1 MAYLQSSIRSLALG
15 MDTNLNIILPADR
28 YDAQGKPTGYDKV
41 LYMLH
46 GLKQNA
52 DAWPR
57 HSCIERYANH
67 YGYAVII
74 PEVQR
79 SWYCDLPGG
88 TNYFTYITEELPELV
103 HRMFKLPEGR
113 ENTYIGGL
121 SMGGYGAL
129 KCALRRPDLYCG
141 AMCYSSGF
149 FSLENAQHLM
159 DVYYSEGEM
168 KSILGQDLTLRD
180 EDSLDYLIRHFP
192 KDAQKPR
199 LYVSCGTE
207 DFLIKANV
215 RCRDLLKENGFD
227 VTWEAWEGIHDWKFW
242 DVAAQRSMELFAKD
256 R

>member
-1 MAYLQSSIRSLALG
+1 MAYLQSAIRSLALG

-28 YDAQGKPTGYDKV
+28 YDAQGKPTGFDKV

-57 HSCIERYANH
+57 NSSIERYANQC
-67 YGYAVII
+67 GYAVII

-103 HRMFKLPEGR
+103 HRMFKLPQGR

-129 KCALRRPDLYCG
+129 KCALRKPEQYAG
-141 AMCYSSGF
+141 AMCFSSGF
-149 FSLENAQHLM
+149 FSLENPERLM
-159 DVYYSEGEM
+159 KIYYSEGEM
-168 KSILGQDLTLRD
+168 KSIVGQDMKLRD
-180 EDSLDYLIRHFP
+180 EDNLDYLIRSFP
-192 KDAQKPR
+192 EKYKKPR
-199 LYVSCGTE
+199 LYLSCGTE
-207 DFLIKANV
+207 DGLFASNIRA
-215 RCRDLLKENGFD
+215 RELLKEKGFD
-227 VTWEAWEGIHDWKFW
+227 VTWEEWAGIHDWNFW
-242 DVAAQRSMELFAKD
+242 DVAAQRAMRLFAQKD
-256 R
+256 

>member
-242 DVAAQRSMELFAKD
+242 DVAAQRSMELFAKG

>member
-1 MAYLQSSIRSLALG
+1 MAYLQSAIRSLALG

-28 YDAQGKPTGYDKV
+28 YDAEGRPAPFDKV

-57 HSCIERYANH
+57 MSAIERYANRC
-67 YGYAVII
+67 GYAVII

-88 TNYFTYITEELPELV
+88 TNYFTYITQELPELV

-141 AMCYSSGF
+141 AMCFSSGF
-149 FSLENAQHLM
+149 FSLENPQRLM
-159 DVYYSEGEM
+159 KIYYSLGEM
-168 KSILGQDLTLRD
+168 QSILGQELKLRD

-192 KDAQKPR
+192 EDAQKPK
-199 LYVSCGTE
+199 LYLSCGTK
-207 DFLIKANV
+207 DRLFSSNIRA
-215 RCRDLLKENGFD
+215 RDLLKEKGFD
-227 VTWEAWEGIHDWKFW
+227 VTWEAWEGIHDWDFW
-242 DVAAQRSMELFAKD
+242 DAAAERSMKFFAEK
-256 R
+256 

>member
-168 KSILGQDLTLRD
+168 KSILGQDLTLCD

-227 VTWEAWEGIHDWKFW
+227 VPTDVYTVSEG
-242 DVAAQRSMELFAKD
+242 AKKLTEFLE
-256 R
+256 RRKANG

>member
-180 EDSLDYLIRHFP
+180 EDSLDYLIRHFS

-242 DVAAQRSMELFAKD
+242 DVAAQRSMELFAKG